1 MSDSCVYIHDKLEAW
16 LPATVIHQEG
26 NKVQVKVFSVAG
38 DQELGTREISLL
50 DYPNQT
56 LPLQNVDA
64 AGHLMEMADMVDLP
78 SLHEVRCLEN
88 SLQYIYIYNSYTNVQ
103 MNVLDLILENIY
115 SLLEMACHLL
125 PSHAISI
132 YYTYHNHRLP
142 FSII

>member
-1 MSDSCVYIHDKLEAW
+1 MSDSCVYIHDKVEAW

-26 NKVQVKVFSVAG
+26 SKVQVKVFSVAG

-78 SLHEVRCLEN
+78 SLHEVRCFN
-88 SLQYIYIYNSYTNVQ
+88 IFIQYIYY
-103 MNVLDLILENIY
+103 L
-115 SLLEMACHLL
+115 
-125 PSHAISI
+125 
-132 YYTYHNHRLP
+132 
-142 FSII
+142 